1 MNEVSQLK
9 ANERIDHLDSQGIQ
23 IIQSSEVFAFSLDA
37 VLLADF
43 VRPNHRRRLQ
53 TVDLCA
59 GNGAIALF
67 LNRKIA
73 GKISAVEL
81 QPRLADMARRS
92 VNLNHLED
100 RYQVIQADVKD
111 VYHYLAKDSA
121 DIVTCNPPYF
131 KSLPHSQKNPNHYL
145 ALARHELTINLSEVV
160 DRMSGL
166 LKMNGKGY
174 LVHRPERLPEI
185 LDELVKHRL
194 QPKRLRFIYPK
205 PGKDSNMV
213 LIESIKDGKP
223 GGTIVDP
230 PFIVGDD
237 YGNYTP
243 QVQLLLHGVN
253 NGRE

>member
-1 MNEVSQLK
+1 MNEVPQLK

-92 VNLNHLED
+92 VSLNHLED

-111 VYHYLAKDSA
+111 VYDYLDKDSA

-145 ALARHELTINLSEVV
+145 ALARHELTISLSEVV

-205 PGKDSNMV
+205 SGKDSNMV

-237 YGNYTP
+237 HGNYTP
-243 QVQLLLHGVN
+243 QVQVLLHGVN

>member
-1 MNEVSQLK
+1 MKDNPELK
-9 ANERIDHLDSQGIQ
+9 PNERIDHLDSQGIQ

-67 LNRKIA
+67 MHRKLG
-73 GKISAVEL
+73 GKVTAVEL
-81 QPRLADMARRS
+81 QPRLADMAKRS
-92 VNLNHLED
+92 VILNQLQD
-100 RYQVIQADVKD
+100 RYRVLQADVND
-111 VYHYLAKDSA
+111 IYSYLPKDSA

-131 KSLPHSQKNPNHYL
+131 KSLPTSQKNPNHYL
-145 ALARHELTINLSEVV
+145 ALARHELTINLAQVV
-160 DRMSGL
+160 DKMAGL

-185 LDELVKHRL
+185 LMELVNHRL

-205 PGKDSNMV
+205 AGKESNMV
-213 LIESIKDGKP
+213 LIECIKDGKP
-223 GGTIVDP
+223 GGTIIDP

-237 YGNYTP
+237 NGNYTP
-243 QVQLLLHGVN
+243 AVQALLHGVN
-253 NGRE
+253 NGHE

>member
-1 MNEVSQLK
+1 MGTTPQLNQ
-9 ANERIDHLDSQGIQ
+9 NERIDHLDSQGIQ

-43 VRPNHRRRLQ
+43 VRPNHRQRLQ

-67 LNRKIA
+67 LHQKIA
-73 GKISAVEL
+73 GQVTAVEL
-81 QPRLADMARRS
+81 QPRLADMAKRS
-92 VNLNHLED
+92 VVLNHLED
-100 RYQVIQADVKD
+100 RYHVLQADVKD
-111 VYHYLAKDSA
+111 VYDYLPKDSA

-145 ALARHELTINLSEVV
+145 ALARHELTITLSEVV
-160 DRMSGL
+160 DRMAGL

-185 LDELVKHRL
+185 LAELVNHRL

-205 PGKDSNMV
+205 AGKDSNMV

-230 PFIVGDD
+230 PLIVGDD
-237 YGNYTP
+237 HGNYTP
-243 QVQLLLHGVN
+243 AVQALLHGVN

>member
-1 MNEVSQLK
+1 MNTKPDLK
-9 ANERIDHLDSQGIQ
+9 TNERIDHLDSQGIQ

-67 LNRKIA
+67 LNRKI
-73 GKISAVEL
+73 GGRVTAVEL
-81 QPRLADMARRS
+81 QPRLADMAKRS
-92 VNLNHLED
+92 VLLNHLED

-111 VYHYLAKDSA
+111 IYDYLPKDSA

-131 KSLPHSQKNPNHYL
+131 KSLPQSQKNPNQYL
-145 ALARHELTINLSEVV
+145 ALARHELTINLEQVV
-160 DRMSGL
+160 DRMAGL

-194 QPKRLRFIYPK
+194 QPKHLRFIYPK
-205 PGKDSNMV
+205 EGKASNMV

-230 PFIVGDD
+230 PLIVGDSD
-237 YGNYTP
+237 GNYTP
-243 QVQLLLHGVN
+243 TVQRLLHGVN
-253 NGRE
+253 NGKQ